1 MRLLRNFG
9 NFERATETVYSQE
22 VMAMIGSAN
31 IVIHCIVA
39 VGGVEVWNRV
49 ARGRVLE
56 VGEDRSEAT
65 LH

>member
-1 MRLLRNFG
+1 MRLLRSLG

-22 VMAMIGSAN
+22 VMAIIGSAN
-31 IVIHCIVA
+31 MVIHCMAA
-39 VGGVEVWNRV
+39 VGGVEVWNKV